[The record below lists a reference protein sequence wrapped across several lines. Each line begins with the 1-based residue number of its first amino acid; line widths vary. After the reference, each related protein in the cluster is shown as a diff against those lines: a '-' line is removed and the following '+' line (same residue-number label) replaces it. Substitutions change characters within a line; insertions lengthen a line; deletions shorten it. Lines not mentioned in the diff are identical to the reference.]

1 MFSNNLDSLRPQNGP
16 DGKDIQNREHF
27 YGTVR
32 KSCQQ
37 SPPESVAG
45 LERIPEYSEDIYPY
59 ATFHLPEHENQAGNI
74 PLSYT
79 GSSSKHDSR
88 CGDDNT
94 LCSSGM
100 KGKRSTSTSANGRSS
115 STNLTNVIV
124 GSPDKN
130 NHLNT
135 EKRHKRRSKII
146 KSESEEYDSLNSD
159 SEISGERIRDDNR
172 SGRETSSFIE
182 DEGLTGIFSRIIITM
197 GYIVLSSLIYV
208 FSVHTKK
215 IRSGGGNSADM
226 TTVFSRPQLHSKLVP
241 IHILPYQN

>member
-1 MFSNNLDSLRPQNGP
+1 MFSNNLDSLRPQSGP
-16 DGKDIQNREHF
+16 DGKDLQNREHF

-124 GSPDKN
+124 GSPDKS

-172 SGRETSSFIE
+172 SGRETSTFIE
-182 DEGLTGIFSRIIITM
+182 NEGLTGIFHSALLD
-197 GYIVLSSLIYV
+197 YIVLKYMY
-208 FSVHTKK
+208 FAVHAKK

-241 IHILPYQN
+241 IRILPYQTSY

>member
-1 MFSNNLDSLRPQNGP
+1 MNNRLNITFCFIDPRTMFSNNLDSLRPQSGP

-124 GSPDKN
+124 GSPDKS

-172 SGRETSSFIE
+172 SGRETSTFIE
-182 DEGLTGIFSRIIITM
+182 DEGLTGI
-197 GYIVLSSLIYV
+197 VL
-208 FSVHTKK
+208 
-215 IRSGGGNSADM
+215 DM
-226 TTVFSRPQLHSKLVP
+226 KYTAV
-241 IHILPYQN
+241 